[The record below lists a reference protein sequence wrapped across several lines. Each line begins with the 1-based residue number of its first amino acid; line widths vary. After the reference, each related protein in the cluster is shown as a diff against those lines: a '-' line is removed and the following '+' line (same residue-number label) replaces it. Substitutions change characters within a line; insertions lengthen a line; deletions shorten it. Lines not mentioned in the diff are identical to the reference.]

1 MCCSMLQHQTTH
13 DDTLHAVCKMTK
25 RDVFIEKDLLMNILM
40 WVEDWDGRVP
50 APAIYKPKA
59 LWTGKQVLQQQ
70 CFTVVC
76 IVLYYST
83 YSALL

>member
-1 MCCSMLQHQTTH
+1 
-13 DDTLHAVCKMTK
+13 MTK

-59 LWTGKQVLQQQ
+59 LWTGKQV
-70 CFTVVC
+70 
-76 IVLYYST
+76 YSSSK
-83 YSALL
+83 YSAVSYSE